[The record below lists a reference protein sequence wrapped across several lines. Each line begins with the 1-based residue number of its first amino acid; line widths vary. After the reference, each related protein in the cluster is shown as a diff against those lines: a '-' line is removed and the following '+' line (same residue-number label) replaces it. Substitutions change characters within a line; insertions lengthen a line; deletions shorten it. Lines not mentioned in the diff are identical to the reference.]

1 MFRRVFAVAAV
12 FALSLNGG
20 VLHDAAFESDR
31 EAMERH
37 IREGHKVDEPNAAGL
52 SALHV
57 SIKLS
62 DTQMASYLLECGADI
77 NFQDNNGNTPLILA
91 VKKKD
96 LDLVTFVVMRGAD
109 VNLANNEGITPLH
122 QAAFSG
128 NEKIV
133 DFLLKAKADPHLKNN
148 DGATAYDFAVAK
160 EFLQIAQ
167 LIKMSM

>member
-1 MFRRVFAVAAV
+1 MIKTLLLMMGLFV
-12 FALSLNGG
+12 FALHAG
-20 VLHDAAFESDR
+20 VLHDAAFEGNM
-31 EAMERH
+31 EAMKRH
-37 IREGHKVDEPNAAGL
+37 LASGHPVDEPNGAGL

-57 SIKLS
+57 AIKLT
-62 DTQMASYLLECGADI
+62 DTRMAAYLLECGADI
-77 NFQDNNGNTPLILA
+77 NHQDNNGNTPLILA

-148 DGATAYDFAVAK
+148 DGATPYDFAVAK
-160 EFLQIAQ
+160 EFFQIAQ
-167 LIKMSM
+167 LIKHYM